1 MADEM
6 RAATLHDVAR
16 EAGVSLAT
24 ASRSLNGSTRKVADE
39 YRERVLAAARRL
51 NYSPNLAA
59 QAIVRG
65 RTRSIGLVVS
75 DIEDP
80 YFSSIA
86 AGVFRAAEQAGL
98 VVTIAV
104 SDRRLER
111 QIEII
116 GTLRSQRPQALL
128 LVGSRVADAAA
139 DRRLAAELLG
149 FEAEGGRVALISQ
162 EGLPFDTVAPEN
174 REGARLLAE
183 RLAELG
189 YRRFALLTGPAD
201 LLTAAERTEGYREGL
216 AAAGLDLPEELIIR
230 AEFSRDGGYAA
241 AGELLA
247 RAVEVDVVLTG
258 NDVMAVGA
266 MARLREQGVA
276 LPGDLAIAG
285 FDDIATLRD
294 VSPSLTTLRLPLA
307 QLGEAAVELALSEA
321 EPVPR
326 TIRIGGYVVVRQ
338 STPPLA

>member
-1 MADEM
+1 MADET

-24 ASRSLNGSTRKVADE
+24 ASRALNGSTRKVADA
-39 YRERVLAAARRL
+39 YRERVLAAAHRL
-51 NYSPNLAA
+51 NYTPNLAA
-59 QAIVRG
+59 QAVVRG

-86 AGVFRAAEQAGL
+86 AGVFRAAERAGL

-104 SDRRLER
+104 SDRRPER
-111 QIEII
+111 QIELV
-116 GTLRSQRPQALL
+116 GALRSQRPQALL
-128 LVGSRVADAAA
+128 LVGSRVADPAIDA
-139 DRRLAAELLG
+139 RLESELRG
-149 FEAEGGRVALISQ
+149 FQAEGGRVALVSQ
-162 EGLPFDTVAPEN
+162 EGLPFDTVVPEN

-183 RLAELG
+183 RLLELG
-189 YRRFALLTGPAD
+189 YRRFALLTGPAG
-201 LLTAAERTEGYREGL
+201 LLTAADRTAGYREAL
-216 AAAGLDLPEELIIR
+216 AAGGVDLPEELVVH

-241 AGELLA
+241 AGELL
-247 RAVEVDVVLTG
+247 RRGLDLDVVLTG

-266 MARLREQGVA
+266 MARFREHGMA

-294 VSPSLTTLRLPLA
+294 VTPALTTLHLPLA
-307 QLGEAAVELALSEA
+307 RLGEAAVELALGDP
-321 EPVPR
+321 EPEPR
-326 TIRIGGYVVVRQ
+326 AVRIGGHVVVRQ
-338 STPPLA
+338 STPPRG

>member
-1 MADEM
+1 MADEV

-59 QAIVRG
+59 QATVRG

-86 AGVFRAAEQAGL
+86 AGVFRAAERAGL

-104 SDRRLER
+104 SDRRPER
-111 QIEII
+111 QLEII
-116 GTLRSQRPQALL
+116 GALRSQRPQALL
-128 LVGSRVADAAA
+128 LVGSRTADVAA
-139 DRRLAAELLG
+139 DGRLSNELAG
-149 FEAEGGRVALISQ
+149 FEAEGGRVALVSQ
-162 EGLPFDTVAPEN
+162 EGLPFDTVVPEN
-174 REGARLLAE
+174 REGARSLAA

-189 YRRFALLTGPAD
+189 YRRFALLTGPAG
-201 LLTAAERTEGYREGL
+201 LLTAVERTEGYREGL
-216 AAAGLDLPEELIIR
+216 AAAGIDLPEELVIR

-247 RAVEVDVVLTG
+247 RAVEVDAVLTG

-266 MARLREQGVA
+266 MARLREQGLA

-294 VSPSLTTLRLPLA
+294 VSPALTTLRLPLA
-307 QLGEAAVELALSEA
+307 RLGEAAVELALGA
-321 EPVPR
+321 HDAGPR
-326 TIRIGGYVVVRQ
+326 TVRVGGYVVVRQ
-338 STPPLA
+338 STPSLV